1 MDIWARVV
9 DAVMSID
16 VRQRAVLMLDWDWET
31 IFIVFIV
38 YCFGRGMDGRYSD
51 LRLEYGKL

>member
-1 MDIWARVV
+1 
-9 DAVMSID
+9 MSID

-51 LRLEYGKL
+51 LRLEYEKL